1 MNDMESD
8 IPEACIMSS
17 SWFRRYA
24 VEHRKRMSLY
34 TYLLG
39 RYKKIQVYTV
49 SRKAATSHSGKIVS
63 PATER
68 NEKKRLQHAF
78 NTTLPLPLYLHEN
91 DTSYIVRE
99 ELARGC

>member
-1 MNDMESD
+1 MESD

-24 VEHRKRMSLY
+24 VEHRKRMSLH

-39 RYKKIQVYTV
+39 KVGTKRYRYI

-63 PATER
+63 PKRETR
-68 NEKKRLQHAF
+68 RKRLQHALILSYLLYHC
-78 NTTLPLPLYLHEN
+78 TYMKMIHHTLYERN
-91 DTSYIVRE
+91 
-99 ELARGC
+99 